1 MALGKLCYY
10 HCAQALMLSRCPSSA
25 AVAVHKLCCC
35 RQRLSL
41 TILSPLQTVFWGF
54 VLYFFLADGPSNA
67 IWLKAEYRTLA
78 VARVANNGVGIKS
91 KKFKWEQCREALLDI
106 KSWCLT
112 IAMFGSSV
120 PNGVLT
126 NFSGTIIK
134 GLGFSTFDAA
144 LLDCAGRSF
153 QIISLLIAGFVA
165 TRFENTRMLMVTCG
179 NIICVLST
187 ALMAFLPS
195 NLTWGRLISFWLVNT
210 QVRRL
215 ATARSRRPHP
225 LTRRASPSDSRL
237 A

>member
-1 MALGKLCYY
+1 MTV
-10 HCAQALMLSRCPSSA
+10 SSA
-25 AVAVHKLCCC
+25 READ
-35 RQRLSL
+35 RPRRS
-41 TILSPLQTVFWGF
+41 QTVVWGF

-91 KKFKWEQCREALLDI
+91 KKFKWEQAREALLDI
-106 KSWCLT
+106 KAWCLT
-112 IAMFGSSV
+112 VAMFGSSI

-134 GLGFSTFDAA
+134 GMGFSTFDAA

-179 NIICVLST
+179 NIICVLAT
-187 ALMAFLPS
+187 ALMAFLPTHM
-195 NLTWGRLISFWLVNT
+195 TWGRLIAFWLVNT
-210 QVRRL
+210 QSVGFTIGL
-215 ATARSRRPHP
+215 VMISTNMGGYTKRSV
-225 LTRRASPSDSRL
+225 TSSMVFA